1 MREDNS
7 AFEDIYHFGI
17 TNLRLSNFKSIPESA
32 DPQMIELAPLTL
44 ICGENSSGKSTLL
57 HSILLMIQS
66 ITAKET
72 ADELPLNGK
81 LISLNDFQNILHF
94 RDLPEM
100 ELGAYFDKI
109 TNYSMNIGIDFN
121 SPISK
126 TSS

>member
-1 MREDNS
+1 MRRKFIRKINAS
-7 AFEDIYHFGI
+7 TF
-17 TNLRLSNFKSIPESA
+17 NFINDTVYYSK
-32 DPQMIELAPLTL
+32 
-44 ICGENSSGKSTLL
+44 
-57 HSILLMIQS
+57 
-66 ITAKET
+66 KET

-81 LISLNDFQNILHF
+81 LIKLNDFQNILHF

-126 TSS
+126 TSSLTTHK